1 MTGEGEIRI
10 QSETDSRQRAL
21 ESRTAMAEKLG
32 VDPSRFEHE
41 LSDEYLAEVISRC
54 KLPRLASEKTLKK
67 AREKGLIE

>member
-41 LSDEYLAEVISRC
+41 LSDEYLAGVSAAGE
-54 KLPRLASEKTLKK
+54 LPRLASDETPRETKK
-67 AREKGLIE
+67 